1 MTKTPLN
8 QLLSNQFLIFSFI
21 KEKLEVVNFIRWGY
35 DNNLPVLINNRF
47 LHSVAHIYYRS
58 VIVEICTLFD
68 NHKHQSNN
76 FYLLVKPDKKFIREL
91 SPETIALIEQKLAE
105 AEVYFTDEL
114 RDIRNEEVSHFR
126 FKERTVISLNNKY
139 LKELNIL
146 LKIAEDIIGTA
157 TDGQIDQTLVAAYAT
172 HRSGDALQSLQNLL
186 QEING
191 LDYYELWKRAQSF

>member
-58 VIVEICTLFD
+58 VIVETCTLFD
-68 NHKHQSNN
+68 DHKHQSNN

-91 SPETIALIEQKLAE
+91 SPATITLIMQKLVE

-126 FKERTVISLNNKY
+126 FKERTVISLNTKF
-139 LKELNIL
+139 LKELNLL
-146 LKIAEDIIGTA
+146 LKIAEDIIDTA
-157 TDGQIDQTLVAAYAT
+157 TNGQVDQTLVAAYFT
-172 HRSGDALQSLQNLL
+172 NRTSDALHSLQRLL
-186 QEING
+186 HDG
-191 LDYYELWKRAQSF
+191 DGFDYYNVWQKERPF